1 MRLRLAIILEGFSTV
16 EASLTGLPV
25 KIRAVKAGFF
35 SQWGEQMWRIV
46 GGSGGRTELSLAAG
60 EPESDPIPAGKRPW
74 ASTIAMK
81 IGIVEP

>member
-1 MRLRLAIILEGFSTV
+1 MRLRSAIILEGFSTV

-25 KIRAVKAGFF
+25 KIRAVKSRVFLTMG
-35 SQWGEQMWRIV
+35 WRIV